1 MKLLKTPRRARVD
14 LVDLLEPRRL
24 FAALTPGLSVTGNI
38 ATSTQVDTYTVSATA
53 GQTLVVALGETATT
67 AFDPQV
73 QLIDPSSTPVRT
85 DSNEVGVFYT
95 VTAAKTGNYTL
106 KVGDGGANDT
116 GGYML
121 TVFTPTKNFSYGEEG
136 AEAESGRR
144 RAATIGPGD
153 LDVWTITTNAG
164 QFISGEIAANSVGE
178 NIDRGEIM
186 FAPDGSVVGQKTD
199 AAGVSIDVPHNLTQS
214 GTYFV
219 VVYEAD
225 ADLTGRYGITFARL
239 PGKQA
244 TEDPDTNVPLPN
256 NTLRNGMLPSGD
268 YDIFSIPVNEGS
280 TFSATFARTSGNL
293 QPELELF
300 NPDGSLVT
308 STNGASTTTL
318 SATAGINGTYWLMA
332 RDRTSG
338 GGGNY
343 SIKYTLSIDNSSPAL
358 SAALLTLNGT
368 SKNDK
373 ITLTPTTH
381 NGIAAIDVNMN
392 GTDTFY
398 DSAEIERINIMCG
411 AGDDKVTDS
420 TSINTYIFG
429 DVGND
434 TLQGGSGNDTLTGA
448 GGKNLLMGGDG
459 DDRLN
464 GSGGHDVEFG
474 EGGNDRLYGNGGDDS
489 LDGGGNVDRLFGGDG
504 NDVLVGGSGNDK
516 LMGEAGNDTLSGGKG
531 SDFMDGGD
539 GTDTR
544 GDHDSTDTIVSI
556 EN

>member
-1 MKLLKTPRRARVD
+1 MKSLKPTRQARVD
-14 LVDLLEPRRL
+14 LLESRRL
-24 FAALTPGLSVTGNI
+24 FSALTPGLSVTGNI
-38 ATSTQVDTYTVSATA
+38 ATPSQVDTYTVNVTA
-53 GQTLVVALGETATT
+53 GKTLVVALGETATT

-73 QLIDPSSTPVRT
+73 QLLDPSSNIVRT
-85 DSNEVGVFYT
+85 DSNEIGVFYT
-95 VTAAKTGNYTL
+95 VTAAKTGTYTL
-106 KVGDGGANDT
+106 KISDAGANDT

-121 TVFTPTKNFSYGEEG
+121 TVFTPTPNFSYGEEG

-153 LDVWTITTNAG
+153 LDIWTITTNAG
-164 QFISGEIAANSVGE
+164 QFISGEVAANSTGE
-178 NIDRGEIM
+178 NINLGEII
-186 FAPDGSVVGQKTD
+186 FAPDGSVVGQETSTT
-199 AAGVSIDVPHNLTQS
+199 GVSIDVPHNLTQT

-219 VVYEAD
+219 VVYEAG

-244 TEDPDTNVPLPN
+244 TEDPDTNHPLAN
-256 NTLRNGMLPSGD
+256 NELRNGQLPSGD
-268 YDIFSIPVNEGS
+268 YDIFDIPVLEGS
-280 TFSATFARTSGNL
+280 TFSATLTRTSGNL
-293 QPELELF
+293 QPELQLF
-300 NPDGSLVT
+300 NPDGSLLT

-318 SATAGINGTYWLMA
+318 SATAPINGTYWLML

-343 SIKYTLSIDNSSPAL
+343 SIQYTVSKDNSSPAL

-368 SKNDK
+368 SGNDK

-381 NGIAAIDVNMN
+381 NNIAAIDVNMN

-398 DSAEIERINIMCG
+398 DSSEIERINIMCG
-411 AGDDKVTDS
+411 AGDDKVTDN
-420 TSINTYIFG
+420 TAINSYIFG

-448 GGKNLLMGGDG
+448 AGKNLMMGGDG
-459 DDRLN
+459 DDRIN
-464 GSGGHDVEFG
+464 GSGGRDAEFG
-474 EGGNDRLYGNGGDDS
+474 EGGNDRLYGNGGDDT

-504 NDVLVGGSGNDK
+504 NDVLIGGTGNDK
-516 LMGEAGNDTLSGGKG
+516 LMGEAGNDTLTGGKG
-531 SDFMDGGD
+531 ADLLDGGD

-544 GDHDSTDTIVSI
+544 GDHDPTDTVVSV
-556 EN
+556 EL

>member
-1 MKLLKTPRRARVD
+1 
-14 LVDLLEPRRL
+14 
-24 FAALTPGLSVTGNI
+24 
-38 ATSTQVDTYTVSATA
+38 
-53 GQTLVVALGETATT
+53 
-67 AFDPQV
+67 
-73 QLIDPSSTPVRT
+73 
-85 DSNEVGVFYT
+85 
-95 VTAAKTGNYTL
+95 
-106 KVGDGGANDT
+106 
-116 GGYML
+116 
-121 TVFTPTKNFSYGEEG
+121 
-136 AEAESGRR
+136 
-144 RAATIGPGD
+144 
-153 LDVWTITTNAG
+153 
-164 QFISGEIAANSVGE
+164 
-178 NIDRGEIM
+178 M
-186 FAPDGSVVGQKTD
+186 F
-199 AAGVSIDVPHNLTQS
+199 
-214 GTYFV
+214 
-219 VVYEAD
+219 
-225 ADLTGRYGITFARL
+225 
-239 PGKQA
+239 
-244 TEDPDTNVPLPN
+244 
-256 NTLRNGMLPSGD
+256 PSGD
-268 YDIFSIPVNEGS
+268 YDIFSIPVNPKAR
-280 TFSATFARTSGNL
+280 TFSATFDSHERQPSARVGAIQSGRL
-293 QPELELF
+293 AGHQHQRRQH
-300 NPDGSLVT
+300 DH
-308 STNGASTTTL
+308 AQRHR
-318 SATAGINGTYWLMA
+318 GINGTYWLMA

-358 SAALLTLNGT
+358 SNALLTLNGT

-373 ITLTPTTH
+373 ITLTSTTH

-531 SDFMDGGD
+531 SDLLDGGD